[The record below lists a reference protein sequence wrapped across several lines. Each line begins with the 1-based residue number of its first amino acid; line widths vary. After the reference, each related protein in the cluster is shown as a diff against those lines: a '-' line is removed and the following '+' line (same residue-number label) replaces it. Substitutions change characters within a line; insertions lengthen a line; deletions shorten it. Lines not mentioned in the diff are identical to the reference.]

1 MRKSSKNPWY
11 RNPGRNLNLTPTG
24 MALGCAQVS
33 PDSDVIGINYDG
45 TTAGKKWQSAG
56 GGL

>member
-1 MRKSSKNPWY
+1 MKNPWY
-11 RNPGRNLNLTPTG
+11 RNPGRNLNLMPTG
-24 MALGCAQVS
+24 MALGCVQVS